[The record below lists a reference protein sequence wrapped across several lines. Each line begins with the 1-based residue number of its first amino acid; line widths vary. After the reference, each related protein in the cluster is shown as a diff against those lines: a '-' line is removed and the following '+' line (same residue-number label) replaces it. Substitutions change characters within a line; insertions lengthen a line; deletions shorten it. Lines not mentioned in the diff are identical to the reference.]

1 MSVISLEC
9 SFSTA
14 ERIDCKTDSQ
24 AGTAEIKGN
33 PGIGVQ
39 TLQAVAGPMQYG
51 GTDLLQLAYWLW
63 ELHRE
68 GNRDINEL
76 PSLSK
81 WRVHNGSIKGV

>member
-14 ERIDCKTDSQ
+14 ERIDYKTDSQ
-24 AGTAEIKGN
+24 AGTAEIKGHL
-33 PGIGVQ
+33 GIGVQ
-39 TLQAVAGPMQYG
+39 TLQAVAGPMR
-51 GTDLLQLAYWLW
+51 TDLLQLVYWLW